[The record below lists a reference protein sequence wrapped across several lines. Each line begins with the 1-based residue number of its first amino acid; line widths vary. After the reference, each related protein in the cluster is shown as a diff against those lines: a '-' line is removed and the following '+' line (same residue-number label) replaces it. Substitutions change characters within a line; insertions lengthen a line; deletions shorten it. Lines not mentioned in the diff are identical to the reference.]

1 MVIIILITLD
11 TDTTLRE
18 DVREEVYQLPAWV
31 ASRTLI
37 IVVSPVFQNFEKLAA
52 NPDMLQ

>member
-1 MVIIILITLD
+1 MVD
-11 TDTTLRE
+11 TDTTVRE

-37 IVVSPVFQNFEKLAA
+37 IV
-52 NPDMLQ
+52 

>member
-1 MVIIILITLD
+1 MIIIILITLD